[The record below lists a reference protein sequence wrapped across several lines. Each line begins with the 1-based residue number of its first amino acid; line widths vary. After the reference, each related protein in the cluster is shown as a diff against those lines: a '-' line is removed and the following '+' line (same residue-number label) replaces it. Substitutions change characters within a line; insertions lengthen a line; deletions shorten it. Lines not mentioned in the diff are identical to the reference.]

1 MESFTR
7 ARSEEQKAQR
17 LAEVKAVAKKQFSER
32 PYHEITLTTIAEE
45 LDWSR
50 ANLYKYVSTKE
61 EIFLELDGDE
71 CRAYFDALLTALPE
85 GCGFTADVVAEVW
98 AGIANAHQDYFR
110 LGEIL
115 SGIIE
120 ANVGLERLI
129 EFKRTYY
136 KGMNAFAD
144 RLALLLNLDRAK
156 MEALINTVYFHG
168 VGLMGVCFRS
178 PHIAQALEALG
189 IKHEAVVFRSSM
201 RDFIAMCLAHSR
213 V

>member
-17 LAEVKAVAKKQFSER
+17 LAEVKAVAKKQFAEH
-32 PYHEITLTTIAEE
+32 PYHEITLTTIADE
-45 LDWSR
+45 LEWSR

-85 GCGFTADVVAEVW
+85 GCGFTPDLVAEVW

-129 EFKRTYY
+129 QFKRAYY
-136 KGMNAFAD
+136 EGMNAFAD
-144 RLALLLNLDRAK
+144 RLALLLDLDRSK
-156 MEALINTVYFHG
+156 MESLILTVYFHG
-168 VGLMGVCFRS
+168 VGLMSVCYRS
-178 PHIAQALEALG
+178 PLIAQALDALG
-189 IKHEAVVFRSSM
+189 VSHETGDFRSSM
-201 RDFIAMCLAHSR
+201 RNFIAMCLAHCR
-213 V
+213 A